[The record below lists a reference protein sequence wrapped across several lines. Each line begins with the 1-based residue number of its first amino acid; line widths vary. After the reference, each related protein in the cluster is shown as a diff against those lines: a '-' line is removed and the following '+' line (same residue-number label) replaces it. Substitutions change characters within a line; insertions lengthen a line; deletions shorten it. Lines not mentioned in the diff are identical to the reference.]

1 MKLRWLGHAAFELTG
16 ADGTRALT
24 DPYEPGCFEGAVCYS
39 PITDQF
45 DVVTVSHEHADHNA
59 TGGLAGNPRVLKGTG
74 EFSVGGFTITGV
86 ASWHDPEH
94 GRLRG
99 PNTIFAFDDGEVRV
113 VHLGDLGHE
122 LDAATARQL
131 GRVDVLLVPVGG
143 TFTLDAEAAR
153 RVSEQLGAR
162 VIVPMHFKT
171 DKLGFDIAGVD
182 PFLDGHEHARRAGS
196 DELEVVPEL
205 LPVEPEI
212 VVLEHA
218 L

>member
-1 MKLRWLGHAAFELTG
+1 MKIRWLGHSAFELTG
-16 ADGTRALT
+16 ADGTRVLT

-45 DVVTVSHEHADHNA
+45 SAVTVSHEHADHNA
-59 TGGLAGNPRVLKGTG
+59 TGGLPGNPRVLKGTG

-86 ASWHDPEH
+86 ASWHDGEH

-99 PNTIFAFDDGEVRV
+99 PNTIFVFDDGEVRV

-122 LDAATARQL
+122 LDAATAQRL

-143 TFTLDAEAAR
+143 TFTLDPEAAR
-153 RVSEQLGAR
+153 RVSEQ
-162 VIVPMHFKT
+162 
-171 DKLGFDIAGVD
+171 LGFDIAGVD

>member
-1 MKLRWLGHAAFELTG
+1 MKLRWLGHSAFELTG
-16 ADGTRALT
+16 ADGTRVLT

-45 DVVTVSHEHADHNA
+45 DAVTVSHEHADHNF
-59 TGGLAGNPRVLKGTG
+59 TDNLVGNPRVLRGTG

-86 ASWHDPEH
+86 ASWHDAEH

-99 PNTIFAFDDGEVRV
+99 PNTIFVFDDGEVRL

-122 LDAATARQL
+122 LDQATIQRL

-143 TFTLDAEAAR
+143 TFTLAPQTAQ

-162 VIVPMHFKT
+162 MIVPMHFKT

-182 PFLDGHEHARRAGS
+182 PFLAGQENARRAGS
-196 DELEVVPEL
+196 DELEVVPEM